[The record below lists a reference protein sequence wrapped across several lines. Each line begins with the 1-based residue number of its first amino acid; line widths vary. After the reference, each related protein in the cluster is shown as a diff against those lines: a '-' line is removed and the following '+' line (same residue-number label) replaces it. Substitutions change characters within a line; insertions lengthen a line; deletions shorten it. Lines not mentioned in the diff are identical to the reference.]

1 VEVLGYY
8 TIKMKG
14 LTVTLRSILEMKL
27 SKMDETLNPVAY
39 VACHKGCNGAEL
51 GFVEFSV

>member
-1 VEVLGYY
+1 
-8 TIKMKG
+8 
-14 LTVTLRSILEMKL
+14 MKL
-27 SKMDETLNPVAY
+27 SKMDESLNKVAY